1 MDKIRL
7 LTEVLNMVNKCWVR
21 IYADVIKHNIKKLE
35 EIEDDELREEVRKYI
50 EEKNNM

>member
-1 MDKIRL
+1 MA
-7 LTEVLNMVNKCWVR
+7 NKCWIR
-21 IYADVIKHNIKKLE
+21 IYADVIKHGIKKLE